1 MHLADGIVTNGP
13 LLVGLDLAGALGV
26 SVALARSVARDSR
39 RVAWTGTL
47 AAFVLAAQAIN
58 VPMVPG
64 ASAHVIG
71 AGLLA
76 LALGPAEAIV
86 AMTAVLLVQ
95 ALMFGDGG
103 ITTLGLNVLDMA
115 VLPVLIVY
123 GLRRLFGETKR
134 GLTATAFTGTLI
146 GTMAGAVML
155 STTLV
160 LGAGAPA
167 RVTFG
172 WIVGVQGIA
181 GFIEGVLAAIAVRR
195 LMGRAPA
202 LLAPRAPG
210 PVALDHAVRE
220 RESHRGLVLAM
231 VAIAVALMLLP
242 LASSTPDALEVV
254 VQRLHLAVR

>member
-1 MHLADGIVTNGP
+1 MHLADGIVTNAP
-13 LLVGLDLAGALGV
+13 LLVGLDLVGAAGVA
-26 SVALARSVARDSR
+26 VALARSVGRDSR

-76 LALGPAEAIV
+76 IAIGPADTIV

-95 ALMFGDGG
+95 ALAFGDGG

-115 VLPVLIVY
+115 VVPALIVH
-123 GLRRLFGETKR
+123 GLRRVFGESKR
-134 GLTATAFTGTLI
+134 GLTLTAFSGTLV
-146 GTMAGAVML
+146 GTMAGALVL

-160 LGAGAPA
+160 FGAGAPA
-167 RVTFG
+167 RMTFG

-181 GFIEGVLAAIAVRR
+181 GLAEGVLAAVAVRH
-195 LMGRAPA
+195 LIGRAPA
-202 LLAPRAPG
+202 LVLRTAG
-210 PVALDHAVRE
+210 PVALDHIE
-220 RESHRGLVLAM
+220 PRESRRGLLWAM
-231 VAIAVALMLLP
+231 VAIAVALVLLP

-254 VQRLHLAVR
+254 VHHLHLAVR

>member
-26 SVALARSVARDSR
+26 GVALTRSVTRDSR

-76 LALGPAEAIV
+76 LALGPSEAIV
-86 AMTAVLLVQ
+86 AMTAVLIVQ

-115 VLPVLIVY
+115 VLPVLIVH
-123 GLRRLFGETKR
+123 GLRQLFGETKR
-134 GLTATAFTGTLI
+134 GLTLTAFTGTVV
-146 GTMAGAVML
+146 GTMAGAALL

-167 RVTFG
+167 RVTFS

-181 GFIEGVLAAIAVRR
+181 GLIEGVLAAVAVRH

-202 LLAPRAPG
+202 LVTRSTSG
-210 PVALDHAVRE
+210 PALLHSEPA
-220 RESHRGLVLAM
+220 RESRRGLVWAV
-231 VAIAVALMLLP
+231 VAIAVALVLLP
-242 LASSTPDALEVV
+242 LASSTPDALQVV

>member
-13 LLVGLDLAGALGV
+13 LLVSLDLMGAAGV

-39 RVAWTGTL
+39 RIAWAGTL
-47 AAFVLAAQAIN
+47 AAFVLAAQALN

-64 ASAHVIG
+64 ASAHIIG
-71 AGLLA
+71 AALLT
-76 LALGPAEAIV
+76 LALGPSEAIV
-86 AMTAVLLVQ
+86 AMTAVLLVE

-115 VLPVLIVY
+115 VLPVVITH
-123 GLRRLFGETKR
+123 GLRRLFGESKR
-134 GLTATAFTGTLI
+134 GLTLAAFAGTLV
-146 GTMAGAVML
+146 GTEAGAALL

-181 GFIEGVLAAIAVRR
+181 GLIEGVLTAVAVRH
-195 LMGRAPA
+195 LIGRAPA
-202 LLAPRAPG
+202 LLTGRGPAP
-210 PVALDHAVRE
+210 LDPDTPS
-220 RESHRGLVLAM
+220 RESRRGLAWAM
-231 VAIAVALMLLP
+231 VALAIALVLLP
-242 LASSTPDALEVV
+242 LASSTPDALQVV
-254 VQRLHLAVR
+254 VRQLHLAVR

>member
-13 LLVGLDLAGALGV
+13 LLVGLDLLGAAGVAAAL
-26 SVALARSVARDSR
+26 SRSVGRDAR

-115 VLPVLIVY
+115 VLPAVVVHA
-123 GLRRLFGETKR
+123 LRRLFGETRR
-134 GLTATAFTGTLI
+134 GLSLAAFSGTLV
-146 GTMAGAVML
+146 GTVAGAAVL
-155 STTLV
+155 SGTLV

-167 RVTFG
+167 RLTFG
-172 WIVGVQGIA
+172 WIVGVQGVA
-181 GFIEGVLAAIAVRR
+181 GLLEGVLAAVAVRH
-195 LMGRAPA
+195 LLGRAPA
-202 LLAPRAPG
+202 LLARSS
-210 PVALDHAVRE
+210 PVPPPLDSGGAA
-220 RESHRGLVLAM
+220 ESNRGLLWAV
-231 VAIAVALMLLP
+231 VAIGVLLVLLP
-242 LASSTPDALEVV
+242 LASNTPDALELV
-254 VQRLHLAVR
+254 VQRLHLAAR

>member
-1 MHLADGIVTNGP
+1 MHLADGIVTNAP
-13 LLVGLDLAGALGV
+13 LLVGLDLVGAAGV
-26 SVALARSVARDSR
+26 SVALSRSVARDSR
-39 RVAWTGTL
+39 RIAWTGTL

-115 VLPVLIVY
+115 VLPVLVVH
-123 GLRRLFGETKR
+123 GLRRVFGETKR
-134 GLTATAFTGTLI
+134 GLTLTAFAGTLV
-146 GTMAGAVML
+146 GTVAGAAVL

-160 LGAGAPA
+160 LGAGAPT

-172 WIVGVQGIA
+172 WIVGVQSIA
-181 GFIEGVLAAIAVRR
+181 GLIEGVLAAVAVRH
-195 LMGRAPA
+195 LVGRAPGLLSRSPSA
-202 LLAPRAPG
+202 LLALDSHAP
-210 PVALDHAVRE
+210 P
-220 RESHRGLVLAM
+220 RESRRGLVLAM

-242 LASSTPDALEVV
+242 LASSTPDALQVV

>member
-1 MHLADGIVTNGP
+1 MHLADGIVSNAP
-13 LLVGLDLAGALGV
+13 LLVGLDLVGAAGV
-26 SVALARSVARDSR
+26 SVAVTRSVARDAR

-76 LALGPAEAIV
+76 LALGPSEAIV

-95 ALMFGDGG
+95 ALLFGDGG

-115 VLPVLIVY
+115 VLPVLVVH
-123 GLRRLFGETKR
+123 GLRRLLGESKR
-134 GLTATAFTGTLI
+134 ALTWTAFTGTLV
-146 GTMAGAVML
+146 GTMAGAAVL

-160 LGAGAPA
+160 FGAGAPA
-167 RVTFG
+167 RMTFA

-181 GFIEGVLAAIAVRR
+181 GLIEGVLAAIAVRH
-195 LMGRAPA
+195 LMGRAPG
-202 LLAPRAPG
+202 LLARRAEAP
-210 PVALDHAVRE
+210 LDRTAT
-220 RESHRGLVLAM
+220 RESQRGLVWAA
-231 VAIAVALMLLP
+231 VAIAVALVLLP
-242 LASSTPDALEVV
+242 LASTQPDALEVV
-254 VQRLHLAVR
+254 VQHLRLAVR